1 MQKTFQ
7 FPDSGTAMVFS
18 YYALEKDGVT
28 ATSSVEGD
36 ACSIT
41 VIFSAEASIKEIR
54 AVTGLASFN
63 HGKVRRGLA
72 GAN

>member
-1 MQKTFQ
+1 MKKTFQ
-7 FPDSGTAMVFS
+7 FPNQGTALVFS

-36 ACSIT
+36 NNSI
-41 VIFSAEASIKEIR
+41 VVLFAAEATSREIR

-63 HGKVRRGLA
+63 HGKVCRT
-72 GAN
+72 